1 MIFNQ
6 TLMNSGS
13 SNGGFT
19 IPLLPLKMVKNDNR
33 YGIRIITSPITR
45 DRAEGGAGGGFSP
58 PTFLQ
63 E

>member
-1 MIFNQ
+1 
-6 TLMNSGS
+6 MNSGS

-45 DRAEGGAGGGFSP
+45 SILTRKITISVEGI
-58 PTFLQ
+58 
-63 E
+63 